1 MFKRKLL
8 AITDA
13 GQEVFQHPDLKK
25 ILYRIR
31 LWSPH
36 GETLL
41 IPDFGEPCIR

>member
-25 ILYRIR
+25 FRIVFVCGR
-31 LWSPH
+31 PMVR
-36 GETLL
+36 
-41 IPDFGEPCIR
+41 CC